1 MKFPTDGY
9 MMAVFLKTGMEDV
22 MSFEEWK
29 RRADPQK
36 NLKLCDGWLE
46 LAWEALGDV
55 PTKDDANGD
64 AWILDDDFE
73 TPWVKF
79 YRGTCVMNVWRWF
92 DEKHSKGVRWLM
104 YVGKDE

>member
-29 RRADPQK
+29 RRADPQN

-79 YRGTCVMNVWRWF
+79 YKGACVMNVWRWF
-92 DEKHSKGVRWLM
+92 DEKHSKGVHWLM
-104 YVGKDE
+104 YGGKDE